1 MEKGN
6 EPDNIKKAYR
16 TAYLIAG
23 FLKESLTEAEKQEL
37 DAWVNESE
45 HNKKHF
51 AELTNPEKLREK
63 LKDYNQADTEQYLQE
78 SKQGL
83 NFNNRRKVRRIWAY
97 GVAASIIAFV
107 IIIWVAKPFN
117 ERQGP
122 IVREETDTLIHQSGQ
137 REKEQV
143 VLDMGKGKKI
153 VLGESQTDSVIDKGL
168 LVKEGK
174 ELVYQTEYGEN
185 EFHTLTVPHKSFY
198 HLRLPD
204 GTKVYVNAS
213 SSIRFPTHFPEK
225 ERRVYITGEAYFE
238 VAPNPAQPFRVEAAI
253 KDRAPLVVEAVGTA
267 FNVNTYTD
275 EPFPSATLVE
285 GKVNVSLSEKEMVQ
299 LIPNQ
304 QALVTSKGLKVAPG
318 KVDVI
323 TAWTKNEFN
332 FDFTPLSE
340 VLRQLARW
348 YNVEIIIQN
357 VPDQSFKGRPIF
369 TKSTPGILVEDPFPT
384 QKNLLTHIDG
394 RRVTITK

>member
-153 VLGESQTDSVIDKGL
+153 VLGESQTDSIIDKGL

-357 VPDQSFKGRPIF
+357 VPDQSFKAGPFSRNQPLEYWLKILSDTEEF
-369 TKSTPGILVEDPFPT
+369 TY
-384 QKNLLTHIDG
+384 HIDG

>member
-23 FLKESLTEAEKQEL
+23 FLKESLTEPEKQEL
-37 DAWVNESE
+37 NAWVNENE
-45 HNKKHF
+45 HNKKLF
-51 AELTNPEKLREK
+51 AELTNQEKLQEK
-63 LKDYNQADTEQYLQE
+63 LKEYNQAGTEQYLEE
-78 SKQGL
+78 SKQEL
-83 NFNNRRKVRRIWAY
+83 SFNNRRKVRRLWAY
-97 GVAASIIAFV
+97 GVAASFIAFV
-107 IIIWVAKPFN
+107 IIIWVAKPFT
-117 ERQGP
+117 EKQGP

-137 REKEQV
+137 LEKEKV

-153 VLGESQTDSVIDKGL
+153 VLGETKTDSVIDKGL
-168 LVKEGK
+168 LIKEGK
-174 ELVYQTEYGEN
+174 ELVYQTEYSEN

-204 GTKVYVNAS
+204 GTKVYLNAS

-225 ERRVYITGEAYFE
+225 ERRVYISGEAYFE
-238 VAPNPAQPFRVEAAI
+238 VAHNSAQPFRVEAAI
-253 KDRAPLVVEAVGTA
+253 KDRVPMVVEAVGTA

-285 GKVNVSLSEKEMVQ
+285 GKINVSLSDKEMVR
-299 LIPNQ
+299 LVPNQ
-304 QALVTSKGLKVAPG
+304 QARVTSKGLKVGEG

-332 FDFTPLSE
+332 FDDTPLSE

-348 YNVEIIIQN
+348 YNVEIIQN
-357 VPDQSFKGRPIF
+357 VPDQSFKAGPFSRNQPLEYWLKILSKTEEF
-369 TKSTPGILVEDPFPT
+369 TYR
-384 QKNLLTHIDG
+384 IDG